1 MKHAFRKSIRL
12 AGMLF
17 LALSLAGCNEA
28 SPKKC
33 LDDAAKALTAK
44 DSGAFLAQLDVNA
57 FAGNEIA
64 NLKLNNKFLK
74 HLYGICAKV
83 GCQDKLNAI
92 LDMASDPAN
101 RKTEALAQAFGA
113 LSIFLDRDGEFS
125 ELIDRIVNIEGRTVS
140 AASRMVSSG
149 ELVNMCTKAQT
160 PDCPWVP
167 QSLSSAVVKN
177 IDDSHAVAKVTTPAS
192 MTSWLALR
200 KQGDAWKIVGK
211 AILEEDAASYSL
223 GMLPAALTS
232 GARAR

>member
-1 MKHAFRKSIRL
+1 MKHAFSKSIRL

-64 NLKLNNKFLK
+64 NLTLNNKFLK

-101 RKTEALAQAFGA
+101 RKTEAMA
-113 LSIFLDRDGEFS
+113 
-125 ELIDRIVNIEGRTVS
+125 
-140 AASRMVSSG
+140 
-149 ELVNMCTKAQT
+149 
-160 PDCPWVP
+160 
-167 QSLSSAVVKN
+167 
-177 IDDSHAVAKVTTPAS
+177 
-192 MTSWLALR
+192 
-200 KQGDAWKIVGK
+200 
-211 AILEEDAASYSL
+211 
-223 GMLPAALTS
+223 
-232 GARAR
+232 